1 MSSLAWR
8 QRRNAV
14 GKKLAPEV
22 ELLMDAE
29 PLVHKAAH
37 VESSPVSI
45 ASAFPEFPPE
55 MQSFI
60 LPGAWTV
67 VGKGGKPLKNSKTYD
82 PPKARKKKKKSRAR
96 KADADDLHATLAE
109 MPSSS
114 KCLNKHE
121 RTASKREKKAE
132 CGRDARYWSKY
143 RQAKQ
148 EKIFALDALTAA
160 LGDDGML
167 GDDIEPGM
175 IERPLAVPKTLAQ
188 RQNKGDRHAEKV
200 RRRARLASQAAKCYV
215 PDTDDFDAEE
225 AMIRT
230 LQWEAAKA
238 SHESERATQ
247 SAHAEGKEGKAAPA
261 TGLRKWLPDMK
272 QLKSIVQAVLEA
284 EEAEA
289 EPESIEHCADAKKR
303 KDQNFHPARKTG
315 KKSKVWRE
323 GRGGKGKGQGEGE
336 TVNGKRCLVM

>member
-82 PPKARKKKKKSRAR
+82 PPKARKKKKSRAR

-303 KDQNFHPARKTG
+303 KDENFHPARKTG

-323 GRGGKGKGQGEGE
+323 GRGGKGKGQGDGE